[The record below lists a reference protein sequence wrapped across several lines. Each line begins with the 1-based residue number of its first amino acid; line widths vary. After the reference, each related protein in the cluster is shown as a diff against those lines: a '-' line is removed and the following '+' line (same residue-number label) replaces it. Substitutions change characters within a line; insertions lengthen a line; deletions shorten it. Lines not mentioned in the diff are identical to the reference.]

1 MADPPDSGTLA
12 EGASTALEGGAYDLI
27 RQRLS
32 DQAKVL
38 RERLGKLD

>member
-1 MADPPDSGTLA
+1 MAEPPDSGTPE

-27 RQRLS
+27 KQRLS

-38 RERLGKLD
+38 RERLGGL